1 MDDPARKNQKA
12 TILVV
17 DDSVAGV
24 RLLELQL
31 SRAGYR
37 VLPAYSGE
45 EALACVETQLPDLII
60 LDVMMPGLDGLTVC
74 RQLKA
79 DRRTWFIPIVLLT
92 ALNQIQDRIQGLEA
106 GADDFLSKPFNR
118 EELLA
123 RVRSLLRL
131 KYAHDA
137 LQTERNRLALLYNI
151 SQEINSRLALD
162 ELLSKIVTLTRDALA
177 ASMCSIILFGK
188 TPDSAQ
194 QIISRVGQPPRVV
207 GSVTPAILHQGLA
220 AWVQQHQTGTIV
232 HDATQDRRWLV
243 LPGDTEAVGSAIA
256 APLPVGQE
264 IIGVLLLTH
273 PQPGFFNG
281 DHLTL
286 LTSIAAQAAITVRN
300 ARLYEQ
306 AQEEREKLA
315 AVLGGTTDAVL
326 VTDQEGRLILAN
338 PAAEQTFGLKVEQA
352 LGRPVQEILPDR
364 LLELFARV
372 AASGQPDSV
381 EVSADG
387 GQALYVS
394 VSPVAGVGQVAV
406 VQDITPLK
414 ELETM
419 RLQAEQEQR
428 HRLRQIFERYISPEL
443 VDRILA
449 QEAGILERRERQ
461 EVVVLFADL
470 RGFTRLTS
478 SFAPG
483 TVIEVLNEFF
493 TEMVQVVYR
502 HQGTVFDLA
511 GDELMVGFGAPFAQ
525 EDAAPRALHTAGE
538 MQAAF
543 ARLCRRWREERGMEV
558 GLGVGI
564 DQGTVVMGNIGAPSH
579 MNFGMVGN
587 AVNTAHLLVEMAQHG
602 QIIVSE
608 AVVGSL
614 GGTLPGWRFEPLPAV
629 EIKGRGAPVCIYWA
643 IPPPIR
649 SESLDDWR
657 ATASSCPTQAPGSPA
672 R

>member
-1 MDDPARKNQKA
+1 
-12 TILVV
+12 
-17 DDSVAGV
+17 
-24 RLLELQL
+24 
-31 SRAGYR
+31 
-37 VLPAYSGE
+37 
-45 EALACVETQLPDLII
+45 
-60 LDVMMPGLDGLTVC
+60 
-74 RQLKA
+74 
-79 DRRTWFIPIVLLT
+79 
-92 ALNQIQDRIQGLEA
+92 
-106 GADDFLSKPFNR
+106 
-118 EELLA
+118 
-123 RVRSLLRL
+123 
-131 KYAHDA
+131 
-137 LQTERNRLALLYNI
+137 
-151 SQEINSRLALD
+151 
-162 ELLSKIVTLTRDALA
+162 
-177 ASMCSIILFGK
+177 
-188 TPDSAQ
+188 
-194 QIISRVGQPPRVV
+194 
-207 GSVTPAILHQGLA
+207 
-220 AWVQQHQTGTIV
+220 
-232 HDATQDRRWLV
+232 
-243 LPGDTEAVGSAIA
+243 
-256 APLPVGQE
+256 
-264 IIGVLLLTH
+264 
-273 PQPGFFNG
+273 
-281 DHLTL
+281 
-286 LTSIAAQAAITVRN
+286 VRN